1 MKQLRILFLINLI
14 LYFTGASLFPLLPLY
29 GAQFGATPA
38 VIGIHLALIAG
49 ANAIGIALSGR
60 LVARVAPKPLF
71 VAASLLGVAMLFWLA
86 HVTQLWQVMVATA
99 LLWLSGGFV
108 YALATLFAGLIA
120 GDGNRGRSF
129 GLLVLASPSGA
140 VLGGLVVGGA
150 IVKFGFAAAF
160 TGLAVLWLAIPALV
174 LLALPQ
180 TDPEGAA
187 PQAASAPRQKT
198 ALGTPFYFMLVM
210 GVLAAAAA
218 SVGHLSLTL
227 SMQALRFSP
236 QAISSTTV
244 ISGLAAIPVTFYL
257 GSLSDRVGRRRVL
270 LLNFVMI
277 AVVVIGM
284 MRAAALWH
292 FWLGAGPLMM
302 AGLVNSAMTSALA
315 TDLLPRASLERG
327 LPLLMAAMTM
337 VGIPSSVGTGYLM
350 ELYGPPAT
358 FALSAVLALAAMSA
372 LALLSG
378 TPRFR
383 FRLASRTG
391 GVFGRRLAR
400 RLA

>member
-60 LVARVAPKPLF
+60 LVTRVAPKPLF

-86 HVTQLWQVMVATA
+86 HATQLWQVMVATA

-108 YALATLFAGLIA
+108 YSLATLFAGLIA

-270 LLNFVMI
+270 MLNFVLI

-302 AGLVNSAMTSALA
+302 AGLVNSAITSALA

-383 FRLASRTG
+383 LASRTG

-400 RLA
+400 RPA